1 MISNPY
7 SVQLEQQVLCADPIE
22 LVGIMFDHLVASVM
36 EARQSLL
43 SGDRMA
49 RGRSIAKALG
59 LLGELSRSL
68 DLQKGGELARTL
80 QKLYAFVA
88 DRLVQAQTQ
97 QLERPLIEAAE
108 TLRPLRDAWKELD
121 RSRSSESP
129 LPRSG
134 GLSEIHLESNMSLSL
149 SA

>member
-7 SVQLEQQVLCADPIE
+7 SGQFEQQVLSADPIE
-22 LVGIMFDHLVASVM
+22 LVGIMFDHLVVYIV
-36 EARQSLL
+36 EARQHLL

-68 DLQKGGELARTL
+68 DSEKGGDLARNL
-80 QKLYAFVA
+80 RQLYAFVA
-88 DRLVQAQTQ
+88 GCLVEAQTRQ
-97 QLERPLIEAAE
+97 MEGPLVEAAE

-121 RSRSSESP
+121 QMRSNEMPGALSTLVPPASP
-129 LPRSG
+129 APGLRF
-134 GLSEIHLESNMSLSL
+134 GLS
-149 SA
+149 A

>member
-7 SVQLEQQVLCADPIE
+7 SEQLEQQVLSSDPIE
-22 LVGIMFDHLVASVM
+22 LVGIMFDHLVACVM
-36 EARQSLL
+36 EARQNLL

-59 LLGELSRSL
+59 LVGELSRSL
-68 DLQKGGELARTL
+68 DVEKGGEFARGL
-80 QKLYAFVA
+80 QRIYAFVA
-88 DRLVQAQTQ
+88 GRLVEAQTQ
-97 QLERPLIEAAE
+97 QLEKPLIEAAE

-121 RSRSSESP
+121 SSRAEAHPP
-129 LPRSG
+129 LHDGAMPG
-134 GLSEIHLESNMSLSL
+134 INPEPNMRFAL